1 MINFINQSFFKKF
14 SILTNN
20 IFTYYSVNNKYIF
33 LSVKNYLNI
42 YIYLNNFLQI
52 KICTIKHNNMS

>member
-42 YIYLNNFLQI
+42 YIYINNILQI